1 MVLALPGA
9 KGLFSNMQEF
19 LFHVKDKKVALSKG
33 VHEAL
38 VDFSW
43 LAENLANRPTCI
55 YKLVP
60 LRPTVDGYHNAF
72 GYMCGS
78 VLLPGPMAI
87 PRILP
92 PQPSAARPSPKPT
105 ADLSLKILCIP

>member
-19 LFHVKDKKVALSKG
+19 LCHVKDKKVAMSKG

-60 LRPTVDGYHNAF
+60 LRPTVDGYHNAY

-78 VLLPGPMAI
+78 VLLPGPMAYLGSCRRSLALRDH
-87 PRILP
+87 PRT
-92 PQPSAARPSPKPT
+92 PSRLT
-105 ADLSLKILCIP
+105 L